1 MRNRFT
7 ILPVLLLSLLCS
19 CGSGDNSGESPVKSY
34 YPKAKG
40 TFRVMSYNVGAMHK
54 FIPDLRDNV
63 DMIAAMIRETQ
74 PDVVGLSE
82 LDSCNQRHN
91 VNQVAMLTEAIGK
104 WSWYFGKALD
114 YRGGSYGNGIIV
126 PSKTKVL
133 NQYSH
138 RYPNPTLEEENPRET
153 RSVIVLE
160 TDKYILLATHLGGGT
175 YNLPDGGKANYML
188 LQIEDLNKLALEKYK
203 GSRVPVFLCGD
214 MNATPG
220 SEPIQALE
228 QYWEV
233 ISNQDEM
240 TTVNTHR
247 TIDFI
252 FHLKDSAP
260 VEVIGAHTL
269 LKFYDGDS
277 EKASDHFPIYADV
290 KF

>member
-1 MRNRFT
+1 MKKQSLI
-7 ILPVLLLSLLCS
+7 ILALGILMLPILSC
-19 CGSGDNSGESPVKSY
+19 CKEEKTQTY
-34 YPKAKG
+34 YPKGKG
-40 TFRVMSYNVGAMHK
+40 TFRIMSYNVGAMHK
-54 FIPDLRDNV
+54 FIPELVDNV

-74 PDVVGLSE
+74 PDIVALNE

-91 VNQVAMLTEAIGK
+91 VNEVALLTEAVGK
-104 WSWYFGKALD
+104 WKWYFGKAID

-126 PSKTKVL
+126 PEKTKVL

-138 RYPNPTLEEENPRET
+138 RFPNPTLEEENPRET
-153 RSVIVLE
+153 RAVIVVE
-160 TDKYILLATHLGGGT
+160 TDRYVLLATHLGVGT
-175 YNLPDGGKANYML
+175 YTLPDQTKANYML
-188 LQIEDLNKLALEKYK
+188 LQIDDLNKLALEKYK
-203 GSRVPVFLCGD
+203 DSPVPVFLCGD

-220 SEPIQALE
+220 SEAIRALE

-233 ISNQDEM
+233 ISNQEEM
-240 TTVNTHR
+240 TTVNSHR

-260 VEVIGAHTL
+260 VEVVGAHTL
-269 LKFYDGDS
+269 LKYYNGDS